1 MGESGLFSHQ
11 SVVKRGNSG
20 METKQTF
27 VGEYRHS
34 LDAKNRLF
42 IPAKF
47 RELLGENFAISRIN
61 EKCLLLFS
69 EDEWIKYTDK
79 LLNGIPADTK
89 RIARKVFSKTTYA
102 TPDAQGRVI
111 VPSKL
116 CELAELQKNAVIVG
130 AGNHAEIWSED
141 NWDALEAELSDEALS
156 EMFNALGF

>member
-1 MGESGLFSHQ
+1 
-11 SVVKRGNSG
+11 

-34 LDAKNRLF
+34 LDAKKRLF

-69 EDEWIKYTDK
+69 D
-79 LLNGIPADTK
+79 
-89 RIARKVFSKTTYA
+89 V

-111 VPSKL
+111 IPAKL
-116 CELAELQKNAVIVG
+116 CELAELNKNAVVIG
-130 AGNHAEIWSED
+130 AGTHAEIWSEE
-141 NWDALEAELSDEALS
+141 NWDAMENELNDEALS
-156 EMFNALGF
+156 EAFGKLGF

>member
-1 MGESGLFSHQ
+1 
-11 SVVKRGNSG
+11 

-34 LDAKNRLF
+34 LDAKKRLF

-69 EDEWIKYTDK
+69 EEEWIKYTDA
-79 LLNGIPADTK
+79 LLNGVPADTK
-89 RIARKVFSKTTYA
+89 RIARKVFSKTTYV

-111 VPSKL
+111 IPAKL
-116 CELAELQKNAVIVG
+116 CELAELNKNAVVIG
-130 AGNHAEIWSED
+130 AGTHAEIWSEE
-141 NWDALEAELSDEALS
+141 NWDVMENELNDEALS
-156 EMFNALGF
+156 EAFSKLGF

>member
-1 MGESGLFSHQ
+1 
-11 SVVKRGNSG
+11 
-20 METKQTF
+20 MEGKQTF

-47 RELLGENFAISRIN
+47 RELLGENFAISRTS

-69 EDEWIKYTDK
+69 EDEWMKYTDK

-89 RIARKVFSKTTYA
+89 LLARRLFSQTTYA

-111 VPSKL
+111 VPSNL
-116 CELAELQKNAVIVG
+116 CGLAELQKNVVIVG
-130 AGNHAEIWSED
+130 VGNHAEIWSEE
-141 NWDALEAELSDEALS
+141 NWQAFSDEYSDEAVA
-156 EMFNALGF
+156 EMFSALGF

>member
-1 MGESGLFSHQ
+1 
-11 SVVKRGNSG
+11 

-34 LDAKNRLF
+34 LDAKKRLF

-69 EDEWIKYTDK
+69 EEEWIKYTDA
-79 LLNGIPADTK
+79 LLNGVPADTK
-89 RIARKVFSKTTYA
+89 RIARKVFSKTTYV

-111 VPSKL
+111 IPAKL
-116 CELAELQKNAVIVG
+116 CELAELNKNAVVIG
-130 AGNHAEIWSED
+130 AGTHAEIWSEE
-141 NWDALEAELSDEALS
+141 NWDAMENELNDEALS
-156 EMFNALGF
+156 EAFGKLGF

>member
-1 MGESGLFSHQ
+1 
-11 SVVKRGNSG
+11 

-34 LDAKNRLF
+34 LDAKKRLF

-69 EDEWIKYTDK
+69 DEEWIKYTDA
-79 LLNGIPADTK
+79 LLNGVPADTK
-89 RIARKVFSKTTYA
+89 RIARKVFSKTTYV

-111 VPSKL
+111 IPAKL
-116 CELAELQKNAVIVG
+116 CELAELNKNAVVIG
-130 AGNHAEIWSED
+130 AGTHAEIWSEE
-141 NWDALEAELSDEALS
+141 NWDVMENELNDEALS
-156 EMFNALGF
+156 EAFSKLGF

>member
-1 MGESGLFSHQ
+1 MNKVES
-11 SVVKRGNSG
+11 
-20 METKQTF
+20 KQTF
-27 VGEYRHS
+27 VGEFRHS

-47 RELLGENFAISRIN
+47 RELLGTNFAISRIN

-69 EDEWIKYTDK
+69 EDEWIRYTDK
-79 LLNGIPADTK
+79 LLNGVPADTK

-111 VPSKL
+111 IPAKL

-141 NWDALEAELSDEALS
+141 NWDALEAELSDEALA
-156 EMFNALGF
+156 ETFNALGF

>member
-1 MGESGLFSHQ
+1 
-11 SVVKRGNSG
+11 

-69 EDEWIKYTDK
+69 EEEWIRYTD
-79 LLNGIPADTK
+79 
-89 RIARKVFSKTTYA
+89 
-102 TPDAQGRVI
+102 
-111 VPSKL
+111 
-116 CELAELQKNAVIVG
+116 
-130 AGNHAEIWSED
+130 
-141 NWDALEAELSDEALS
+141 
-156 EMFNALGF
+156 

>member
-1 MGESGLFSHQ
+1 
-11 SVVKRGNSG
+11 

-69 EDEWIKYTDK
+69 EEEWIRYTDK
-79 LLNGIPADTK
+79 LLNGVPADTK
-89 RIARKVFSKTTYA
+89 RIARKVFSKTTYV
-102 TPDAQGRVI
+102 TPDAEGGVI
-111 VPSKL
+111 IPAKL
-116 CELAELQKNAVIVG
+116 CEVAEREKSAVVVG
-130 AGNHAEIWSED
+130 AGNHAEIWSAD
-141 NWDALEAELSDEALS
+141 NWDALEAELSDEAL
-156 EMFNALGF
+156 EETFNALGF

>member
-1 MGESGLFSHQ
+1 
-11 SVVKRGNSG
+11 

-34 LDAKNRLF
+34 LDAKKRLF

-69 EDEWIKYTDK
+69 EEEWIKYTDA
-79 LLNGIPADTK
+79 LLNGVPADTK
-89 RIARKVFSKTTYA
+89 RIARKVFSKTTYV

-111 VPSKL
+111 IPAQL
-116 CELAELQKNAVIVG
+116 CELAELNKNAVVIG
-130 AGNHAEIWSED
+130 AGTHAEIWSEE
-141 NWDALEAELSDEALS
+141 NWDVMENELNDEALS
-156 EMFNALGF
+156 EAFSKLGF

>member
-1 MGESGLFSHQ
+1 
-11 SVVKRGNSG
+11 

-34 LDAKNRLF
+34 LDAKKRLF

-69 EDEWIKYTDK
+69 EEEWIKYTDA
-79 LLNGIPADTK
+79 LLNGVPADTK
-89 RIARKVFSKTTYA
+89 RIARKVFSKTTYV

-111 VPSKL
+111 IPAKL
-116 CELAELQKNAVIVG
+116 CELAELNKNAVVIG
-130 AGNHAEIWSED
+130 GGTHAEIWSEE
-141 NWDALEAELSDEALS
+141 NWDVMENELNDEALS
-156 EMFNALGF
+156 EAFSKLGF

>member
-1 MGESGLFSHQ
+1 MRRLES
-11 SVVKRGNSG
+11 R
-20 METKQTF
+20 QTF

-47 RELLGENFAISRIN
+47 RELLGENFAIARIN

-69 EDEWIKYTDK
+69 EEEWIRYTEK

-89 RIARKVFSKTTYA
+89 RIVRKVFSKTTYA

-111 VPSKL
+111 IPTTL
-116 CELAELQKNAVIVG
+116 CGLAELQKNVVIIG
-130 AGNHAEIWSED
+130 AGNHAEIWSD
-141 NWDALEAELSDEALS
+141 TNWDALEEELSDEALA
-156 EMFNALGF
+156 ETFNALGF